1 MEQIKDIKGY
11 EGLYQVTSE
20 GRVISLN
27 YRRSGKPHDLTPSI
41 VSDGEQGYQMVTLW
55 KDGKSKGFYVH
66 VLVLSTFKPFDGE
79 VEYNV
84 VVNHLDENTMNNNI
98 ENLEWST
105 RGDNI
110 KYSKDKMKGS
120 RGSLAVA
127 YRAVHIE
134 TGEVLVYDGSISG
147 SLVEDLKADGFCYKS
162 VHRNANNVRGYER
175 QYKGY
180 KWYKITKQNEPVEQ

>member
-11 EGLYQVTSE
+11 EGLYQITST

-41 VSDGEQGYQMVTLW
+41 VSDGEQGYQMVNLS
-55 KDGKSKGFYVH
+55 KDGKSKSFYVH
-66 VLVLSTFKPFDGE
+66 FLVLSHFKPFDGE
-79 VEYNV
+79 VTYDV

-120 RGSLAVA
+120 RGKEAKG
-127 YRAVHIE
+127 YRAVHLE
-134 TGEVLVYDGSISG
+134 TGEEIVYDGSRTG
-147 SLVEDLKADGFCYKS
+147 SIVKDLKEDGFCYKS
-162 VHRNANNVRGYER
+162 VHRNANNVPKYEK

-180 KWYKITKQNEPVEQ
+180 KWYKITENEPVK